1 MKSQYGFHTVR
12 KKNLTPSFFC
22 LPAIFALLL
31 RFMKDMSF
39 NADSGMNIL
48 FVNSKLSIGKTD
60 SGGAV
65 RTIMMMRALSQVGS
79 VDVISFNEKEE
90 CVVEGVSVIYN
101 GLLDSHHSHKASRLG
116 KLLRL
121 LGSKNP
127 YNYYEKDDC
136 KEEVI
141 DSFVNKKSYDVIV
154 VRYYYQACECGLLK
168 YADRLVIDV
177 DDSPRESIRLQAVR
191 AGSWRNRM
199 FIRIQSVLV
208 QKMVDKVSRGIK
220 LSFYSNPD
228 QVKYRN
234 SRYLPNVSPVSGLS
248 GNVDFH
254 KVPKRI
260 LFVGGMGYYPNR
272 IGLEHF
278 VQKIFPI
285 IRLKVPDVRF
295 RVVGKFF
302 DLELMNRYNAIAGV
316 ECVGFVE
323 DIEREYENCRMVVVP
338 IYQGAGTSIKA
349 LEAMKM
355 RRPLVSTPFGMRGF
369 GAYFLPDKDF
379 LLAETDEEF
388 AEKTVD
394 LLIDPEKNHAISD
407 SACLNVTRHFSSE
420 RFCEIVKSALSE

>member
-1 MKSQYGFHTVR
+1 
-12 KKNLTPSFFC
+12 
-22 LPAIFALLL
+22 
-31 RFMKDMSF
+31 
-39 NADSGMNIL
+39 MNIL
-48 FVNSKLSIGKTD
+48 FVNSGLSIGKTD

-65 RTIMMMRALSQVGS
+65 RTIMMMKALSQVGS

-101 GLLDSHHSHKASRLG
+101 GLLDSHHSHKTSRLG

-177 DDSPRESIRLQAVR
+177 DDSPRESLRSLSVCAR
-191 AGSWRNRM
+191 SWRNKM
-199 FIRIQSVLV
+199 FLRIQSVLA
-208 QKMVDKVSRGIK
+208 QKMVDKVSQGIK

-228 QVKYRN
+228 QVRYQN
-234 SRYLPNVSPVSGLS
+234 SRYLPNVSLVSGRS
-248 GNVDFH
+248 ENVDFQ

-278 VQKIFPI
+278 ALKIFPI
-285 IRLKVPDVRF
+285 IRLKAPDVKL
-295 RVVGKFF
+295 RVIGKF
-302 DLELMNRYNAIAGV
+302 DDWELKSRYNAITGV

-369 GAYFLPDKDF
+369 GSYFLPDKDF

-388 AEKTVD
+388 AEKAVD
-394 LLIDPEKNHAISD
+394 LLTDIEKNHAISD
-407 SACLNVTRHFSSE
+407 SAYLQVTRHFSNES
-420 RFCEIVKSALSE
+420 FCDIVKSALYESFCSAKIN